1 VLAIFAD
8 FLYRRSPRV
17 RAYSR
22 AVPHIFWILDC
33 AASCFLFG
41 WRELRIDKVIYSPD
55 AAAQGC
61 TLAAAAAATAA
72 AVAAEDD
79 VGATP
84 SGNLQGAVGSGR
96 RVHEMPV
103 RQLCAS

>member
-1 VLAIFAD
+1 LAF
-8 FLYRRSPRV
+8 S
-17 RAYSR
+17 
-22 AVPHIFWILDC
+22 
-33 AASCFLFG
+33 
-41 WRELRIDKVIYSPD
+41 SPD

-84 SGNLQGAVGSGR
+84 SGNLQGAGCFFCVGGLTTLEPHSGSLLQGPCGTS
-96 RVHEMPV
+96 HKD
-103 RQLCAS
+103 QLAFDLDGL